1 MYGVAALA
9 TLTATIARTGQAAA
23 LIAVELVCRPWKGLG
38 MAEKLQRHEVWF
50 DRDGKPHPIAGL
62 EEAHLVAAY
71 RYCIRSICRKA
82 GELEGCGYALED
94 ERINARE
101 HDAAARI
108 IKQDLLGL
116 ERDLNNLRQEVHKR
130 GLQVD

>member
-1 MYGVAALA
+1 MDLD
-9 TLTATIARTGQAAA
+9 TLTTTMPRTGQAAA
-23 LIAVELVCRPWKGLG
+23 RIAAVRGCRPWKGLG
-38 MAEKLQRHEVWF
+38 MSEKLQRHEVWF
-50 DRDGKPHPIAGL
+50 DRDGKPHAIAGL

-71 RYCIRSICRKA
+71 RYIIRSICRKA

-94 ERINARE
+94 ERINAQE

-108 IKQDLLGL
+108 IKQDLLGF
-116 ERDLNNLRQEVHKR
+116 ERDLNNLRREVERR